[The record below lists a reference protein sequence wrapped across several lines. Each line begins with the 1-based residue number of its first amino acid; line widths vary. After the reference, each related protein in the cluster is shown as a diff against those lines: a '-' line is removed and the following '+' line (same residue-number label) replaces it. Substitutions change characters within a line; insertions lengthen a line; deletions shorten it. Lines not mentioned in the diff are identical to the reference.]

1 MLGIWDICKNITR
14 KRVKRWE
21 KGNLKFKDNRR
32 ECSDKSQQILW
43 WIVLNIRDWNKR
55 FKEWL
60 ESKLE
65 WDQSMKDCMDFL
77 SQEEW
82 WMLKREGS
90 RQKGDTVEMSFS
102 EKSLGI
108 DFKSDCYV
116 S

>member
-1 MLGIWDICKNITR
+1 MGS
-14 KRVKRWE
+14 E
-21 KGNLKFKDNRR
+21 Y
-32 ECSDKSQQILW
+32 
-43 WIVLNIRDWNKR
+43 
-55 FKEWL
+55 
-60 ESKLE
+60 
-65 WDQSMKDCMDFL
+65 DCMDFL